1 MSIKSILRGIILATI
16 GLSLALPNYAVASV
30 YRVPE
35 ACQPYIDEIEKYNWE
50 TSTVIK
56 IMYLESRCNPKATN
70 LRDSHGRCKGS
81 FGLLQLACVH
91 KGGNKYDPKEN
102 IRIAYRVY
110 QEAGNSFRPW
120 STYKKI
126 K

>member
-1 MSIKSILRGIILATI
+1 MVGFIVF
-16 GLSLALPNYAVASV
+16 LPKTSVASV

-35 ACQPYIDEIEKYNWE
+35 ACVKYIDEVEKYNWS

-56 IMYLESRCNPKATN
+56 IMYLESRCNPNAVN
-70 LRDSHGRCKGS
+70 LKDSHGRCKGS

-91 KGGNKYDPKEN
+91 KGGNKYDYKEN
-102 IRIAYRVY
+102 IRLAFEVY
-110 QEAGNSFRPW
+110 TRAGNSFKPW
-120 STYKKI
+120 STYKMI